1 MATAVNTCAL
11 CKNIKIISVL
21 VLKHNNFMNLSQWFN
36 PSRTIQ
42 KLKIADIIFLYTSLI
57 MMPELESGPSPNPD
71 FYYFLHKAAS
81 HTVDAAVLYLLHK
94 KLVTPKQYD

>member
-1 MATAVNTCAL
+1 
-11 CKNIKIISVL
+11 
-21 VLKHNNFMNLSQWFN
+21 
-36 PSRTIQ
+36 
-42 KLKIADIIFLYTSLI
+42 